1 MTMLQRIDPV
11 LEKFQIH
18 LRELGLNSRIVD
30 DKLDFECD
38 FNDSYVLGNGDGIG
52 TVGSLKLMDSPI
64 DYVQLIKKQKI
75 EKCDYAVGGF
85 AGMGVHTH
93 SWWRIRFLLS
103 FPSFV
108 EIGPFDMGTIT
119 TIKKKFF
126 QSEVEDFIWSGYVK
140 LTTLP
145 PGMIRDDVS
154 AALQSDKMLNKLM
167 MQCLLK
173 ERTILI
179 SRYSPKPNTFAS
191 LTNSKIIIEPS
202 WKLQKDLFIDL
213 STLDMYERM
222 AEIIKSMVYD
232 LRYHL
237 RTG

>member
-1 MTMLQRIDPV
+1 MTMLQRVEPV
-11 LEKFQIH
+11 LEKFQTH
-18 LRELGLNSRIVD
+18 LRELGLNSRTID

-38 FNDSYVLGNGDGIG
+38 FIDSHVLGSSDGIG
-52 TVGSLKLMDSPI
+52 TVGSLKLIDSPI

-75 EKCDYAVGGF
+75 EKCDYAAGGF

-93 SWWRIRFLLS
+93 SWWKIRFLLS
-103 FPSFV
+103 FPSFI

-126 QSEVEDFIWSGYVK
+126 QSEVENFIWSGYVK

-145 PGMIRDDVS
+145 PGLIRDDVS
-154 AALQSDKMLNKLM
+154 VALQSDKMLTKLM

-179 SRYSPKPNTFAS
+179 SRYSPKQNTS
-191 LTNSKIIIEPS
+191 PITNSKIIIESS

-213 STLDMYERM
+213 YTLDMYERM

>member
-1 MTMLQRIDPV
+1 MLQRVEPV
-11 LEKFQIH
+11 LEKFQTH
-18 LRELGLNSRIVD
+18 LRELGLNSRTID
-30 DKLDFECD
+30 YKLDFECD
-38 FNDSYVLGNGDGIG
+38 FIDSHVLGSSDGIG
-52 TVGSLKLMDSPI
+52 TVGSLKLIDSPI

-75 EKCDYAVGGF
+75 EKCDYAAGGF

-93 SWWRIRFLLS
+93 SWWKIRFLLS
-103 FPSFV
+103 FPSFI

-126 QSEVEDFIWSGYVK
+126 QSEVENFIWSGYVK

-145 PGMIRDDVS
+145 PGLIRDDVS
-154 AALQSDKMLNKLM
+154 VALQSDKMLTKLM

-179 SRYSPKPNTFAS
+179 SRYSPKQNTS
-191 LTNSKIIIEPS
+191 PITNSKIIIESS

-213 STLDMYERM
+213 YTLDMYERM